1 MVSHGLMPQVAPS
14 SNYSGFDQWNSKA
27 NGVYIKWKPLL
38 KGAQIPKQATNH
50 SGGYDLFLPE
60 DVHLKAMEVNQVIKL
75 GFSLAFSPD
84 YHAVIKA
91 RSSSAYKYKIDIF
104 PGLIDSDYDG
114 MLCLMVTNLEN
125 IDKHFAKGCRLAQIV
140 FYPSV
145 KQRYINLNSL
155 SLPPECCPTPEEKLD
170 GEKDQT
176 SAETSIKGSGMWP
189 LKHGKSAG
197 EKDQTTPETKAQG
210 EGMWPLKHLG
220 WGSTGE

>member
-1 MVSHGLMPQVAPS
+1 MASHGFTNMPMPRV
-14 SNYSGFDQWNSKA
+14 NYSGFDQWNSQA
-27 NGVYIKWKPLL
+27 NGVYIKWKPIL

-60 DVHLKAMEVNQVIKL
+60 DVHLKAMELNQVIKL

-104 PGLIDSDYDG
+104 PGLIDADYDG

-145 KQRYINLNSL
+145 KQQYINLNSL
-155 SLPPECCPTPEEKLD
+155 KFPPTPAPEEKLV

-176 SAETSIKGSGMWP
+176 AAESSAKGGGMQP
-189 LKHGKSAG
+189 LKQEKSAG
-197 EKDQTTPETKAQG
+197 EKDQTNAEAKAI
-210 EGMWPLKHLG
+210 LKHLG